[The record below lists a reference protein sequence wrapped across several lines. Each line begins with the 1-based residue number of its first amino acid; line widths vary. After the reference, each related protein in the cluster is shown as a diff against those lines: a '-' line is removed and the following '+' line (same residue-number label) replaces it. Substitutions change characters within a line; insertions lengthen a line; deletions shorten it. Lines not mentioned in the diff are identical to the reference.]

1 LPEGVWGMPRE
12 MFEALPIYRPDV
24 EKNRAEAR
32 AIMQK
37 FGYGPDNHLAVKVS
51 TRNLAHYREP
61 ASLLIDQLKSIWI
74 DGELELIETA
84 NFVPK
89 LSRKDFMIALS
100 TLGKAVDEPDTN
112 FYYNYS
118 CDSKRNYTGF
128 CNAEFEKLMDQQSV
142 ETDIAKRKEIVWQLE
157 RVLAEEVVRP
167 MVYHLRLGT
176 CWHPHVKNLTLM
188 SNSIYNGWR
197 MEDWWLDK

>member
-1 LPEGVWGMPRE
+1 
-12 MFEALPIYRPDV
+12 
-24 EKNRAEAR
+24 
-32 AIMQK
+32 MQK
-37 FGYGPDNHLAVKVS
+37 SGYGPDNHLAVKIS

-118 CDSKRNYTGF
+118 CASKRNYTGF
-128 CNAEFEKLMDQQSV
+128 CNAEFEKLNDQQSV
-142 ETDIAKRKEIVWQLE
+142 ETDVARRKEIVWQLE
-157 RVLAEEVVRP
+157 RMLADEVVRP

-176 CWHPHVKNLTLM
+176 CWQPYLKNVTLM
-188 SNSIYNGWR
+188 TNSIYNGWR